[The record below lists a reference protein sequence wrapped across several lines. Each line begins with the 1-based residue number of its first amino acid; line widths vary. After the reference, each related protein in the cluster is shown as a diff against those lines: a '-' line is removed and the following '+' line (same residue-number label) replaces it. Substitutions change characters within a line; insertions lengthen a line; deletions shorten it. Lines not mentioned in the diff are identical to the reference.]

1 MASARSGSAWHP
13 ANWPMAA
20 GLALMKL
27 SVLLPQR
34 LRLWLGARLGDL
46 AWLVLPQRRLVVKTN
61 LAACFPELQP
71 AARAALEREHFR
83 EVGRGVLET
92 PLALWGSRDRLAGLV
107 EFEGV
112 EHLERARAEGACLLL
127 IAHVTMVELI
137 GAMVH
142 LISAPAP
149 ASITRDHKNALL
161 DREMR
166 RGRGRYVGQTL
177 EKKDT
182 RGMIRWLRGGGA
194 LFYAP
199 DQDFSF
205 GAEFV
210 PFFGVPAATTTATVR
225 LLSKL
230 DCSLL
235 PIWLR
240 RTRQGRY
247 QLKVFPPPTGL
258 LSGDVSADTAWI
270 NRWIEAQVR
279 EAPAQYLWMHR
290 RFRNRPPGEPP
301 FYPPKARRRKHR

>member
-1 MASARSGSAWHP
+1 
-13 ANWPMAA
+13 MAA
-20 GLALMKL
+20 GLTLMRL

-34 LRLWLGARLGDL
+34 VRLWLGSRLGEL
-46 AWLVLPQRRLVVKTN
+46 AWLLLSQRRLVVQTN
-61 LAACFPELQP
+61 IRACFPELEP
-71 AARAALEREHFR
+71 AAQESLAREHFR

-92 PLALWGSRDRLAGLV
+92 PLALWGSGDRLAGLV
-107 EFEGV
+107 DFDGV
-112 EHLERARAEGACLLL
+112 EHLEQARANGACLLL

-137 GAMVH
+137 GALLH

-149 ASITRDHKNALL
+149 ASITRDHKNPLL
-161 DREMR
+161 DQTMR
-166 RGRGRYVGQTL
+166 RARGRYVGQTL

-210 PFFGVPAATTTATVR
+210 PFFGVKAATTTATARV
-225 LLSKL
+225 LSKL
-230 DCSLL
+230 DCTLV

-240 RTRQGRY
+240 RTSEGRY
-247 QLKVFPPPTGL
+247 LFKVFPPPPDL
-258 LSGDVSADTAWI
+258 PSGDVSADTAWI
-270 NRWIEAQVR
+270 NRWIEEQVR
-279 EAPAQYLWMHR
+279 QAPAQYLWMHR
-290 RFRNRPPGEPP
+290 RFRSRPPGEPP